1 MTAVDVVLAVW
12 MILKGQNPTEVYH
25 VFPALV
31 RKQHSSGG
39 TYDPALAMDLFH
51 LSLLI
56 ILDKTLLLYL
66 CFNTAHVYMNVMCIR
81 AREKQDAATISLH
94 RY

>member
-1 MTAVDVVLAVW
+1 MFEGA
-12 MILKGQNPTEVYH
+12 ESYRVYH

-39 TYDPALAMDLFH
+39 TYDPALRIAMDLFH

-56 ILDKTLLLYL
+56 ILNKTLLRYL

-81 AREKQDAATISLH
+81 AREKQDAATILLH